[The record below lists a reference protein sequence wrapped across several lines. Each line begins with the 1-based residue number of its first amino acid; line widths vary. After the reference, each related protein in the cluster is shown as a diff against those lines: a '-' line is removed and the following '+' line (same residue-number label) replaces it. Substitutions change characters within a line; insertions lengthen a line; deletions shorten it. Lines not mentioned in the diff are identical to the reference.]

1 MIDVTVTLHEDLH
14 FFLAAPSRRRDI
26 NASFH
31 VTRSVKDL
39 IESLGVPHVE
49 VDCILV
55 NGACVGFDYLLKEG
69 DAVSVFPPNLPP
81 ESTGCQ
87 EAELLRLCPPDRQ
100 NPAFLAD
107 VHLKTLARL
116 LRMLGFDTLY
126 DSGWDD
132 NDLACIS
139 ERENR
144 VLLSRDTRLLMRN
157 SVTRGL
163 YVRSTNPDKQV
174 IEVIRRFHLADR
186 FCPFKRCISCNGEI
200 AGIGREDLVDDCIPP
215 AVRSRTDHFFRCAKC
230 GKYYWNGSHVERMTG
245 RIEKIRRET
254 G

>member
-14 FFLAAPSRRRDI
+14 FFLATPSRRRNI
-26 NASFH
+26 AASFH
-31 VTRSVKDL
+31 VSRSVKDL

-55 NGACVGFDYLLKEG
+55 NGASVGFDYLLKED
-69 DAVSVFPPNLPP
+69 DAVSVFPPNLPAG
-81 ESTGCQ
+81 SIGCP

-100 NPAFLAD
+100 EPAFLAD

-132 NDLACIS
+132 NDLARIS
-139 ERENR
+139 EGENR

-157 SVTRGL
+157 SVTLGL
-163 YVRSTNPDKQV
+163 YIRSTNPDKQV
-174 IEVIRRFHLADR
+174 IEVIRRFHLTDR

-200 AGIGREDLVDDCIPP
+200 AGIKREDLAGDCVPP
-215 AVRSRTDHFFRCAKC
+215 DVRSRTDRFFRCEKC
-230 GKYYWNGSHVERMTG
+230 GKYYWNGSHVEHMSR
-245 RIEKIRRET
+245 RIEQIRRET